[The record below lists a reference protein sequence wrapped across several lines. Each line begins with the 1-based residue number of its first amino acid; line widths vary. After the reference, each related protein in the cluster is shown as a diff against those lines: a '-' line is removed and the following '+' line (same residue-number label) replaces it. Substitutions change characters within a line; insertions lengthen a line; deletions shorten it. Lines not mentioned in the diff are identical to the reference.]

1 MNGTVLLIILAVVVI
16 GALVAAVPLAVR
28 AWRLVRTGRRTQ
40 AELVP
45 LADGLARRADLAA
58 HKAAALGDKGQHLS
72 ERLTDLQGSV
82 ARVNVLVEA
91 MRETSDRWSRVRR
104 YVR

>member
-58 HKAAALGDKGQHLS
+58 LGDKGQHLS

>member
-1 MNGTVLLIILAVVVI
+1 MNGTVLLVLLAIVVI
-16 GALVAAVPLAVR
+16 GALVALVPLALRV
-28 AWRLVRTGRRTQ
+28 WRLVRTGRRTQ

-58 HKAAALGDKGQHLS
+58 QKAAALGDKGQYLS
-72 ERLTDLQGSV
+72 ARLTELQGSI
-82 ARVNVLVEA
+82 ARLNVLVEA
-91 MRETSDRWSRVRR
+91 MHEASARWSRVRR